1 MAWGKST
8 TKTESGVTD
17 STTDVFTSNKFNQ
30 ILIDEVWASATV
42 SAQIQLGNTTIDTG
56 TNYAAR
62 YSANGVADVTSTSQ
76 SYSILSDGNNNASGE
91 GHFYIIYIL
100 NLEAEEKLIIANG
113 IDNTNVGAGAVPKRN
128 EVVGKWVNTSNQFDI
143 VNSNN
148 ASGGTS
154 DKNISVLGSDLTPA
168 AAVPAIDDVQDN
180 SLFIEK
186 ENARRYWFDADSR
199 ITSLDGTNNG
209 ATTGVTGKIG
219 NAWDF
224 NGAGDYVNIGT
235 STSDFN
241 FMSSSTA
248 LWSVNIWVAFDSVG
262 TNEMI
267 YSTGTGSTAI
277 PQSWMYRDTNNDIL
291 TGLTSGVSGTYS
303 LANAATGINIPDT
316 NWHMITLTYDQSLS
330 SNNLKA
336 YKDGALVSQASK
348 TGNVSTNADSNQAM
362 RMFGGVT
369 GVQQDMEGKADE
381 MSIWNRALTST
392 EITTL
397 YNSGTGVTV
406 TGSGISL
413 TDLKAYYNFEQTGN
427 TLENQLTEKTW
438 TMQPTWRDDF
448 TSDNWVDTGSNIEV
462 NTSTDVIDWDAL
474 KTATN
479 SQTAYDLGAGI
490 VSDTNWVLR
499 YDVTV
504 DTRTNTSSSSNV
516 LWTGLFDGA
525 STVDSET
532 AQDHLGMDIIGS
544 TTQALS
550 KFSLT
555 HADGIGLASAGVDN
569 ILTNIDTGTWYVE
582 LIRESA
588 TLLKGNIYSDST
600 YTTLLA
606 SGTRTIVSTVT
617 GLRYI
622 KFVRRNSSASGG
634 TYNGTIDNVKF
645 YNGVTSI
652 N

>member
-1 MAWGKST
+1 MTIEYKDSRRISALT
-8 TKTESGVTD
+8 ADTKP
-17 STTDVFTSNKFNQ
+17 
-30 ILIDEVWASATV
+30 
-42 SAQIQLGNTTIDTG
+42 
-56 TNYAAR
+56 TNVED
-62 YSANGVADVTSTSQ
+62 N
-76 SYSILSDGNNNASGE
+76 SILV
-91 GHFYIIYIL
+91 
-100 NLEAEEKLIIANG
+100 EK
-113 IDNTNVGAGAVPKRN
+113 DTV
-128 EVVGKWVNTSNQFDI
+128 
-143 VNSNN
+143 
-148 ASGGTS
+148 
-154 DKNISVLGSDLTPA
+154 
-168 AAVPAIDDVQDN
+168 
-180 SLFIEK
+180 
-186 ENARRYWFDADSR
+186 RRYWFSEALAPTFED
-199 ITSLDGTNNG
+199 
-209 ATTGVTGKIG
+209 
-219 NAWDF
+219 DF
-224 NGAGDYVNIGT
+224 
-235 STSDFN
+235 TSDN
-241 FMSSSTA
+241 WTDSDSS
-248 LWSVNIWVAFDSVG
+248 IIGVG
-262 TNEMI
+262 TNVLDFQE
-267 YSTGTGSTAI
+267 
-277 PQSWMYRDTNNDIL
+277 
-291 TGLTSGVSGTYS
+291 
-303 LANAATGINIPDT
+303 
-316 NWHMITLTYDQSLS
+316 
-330 SNNLKA
+330 
-336 YKDGALVSQASK
+336 KDGNFNETSYISQTIGDIFVYRMKFNLSTIDQ
-348 TGNVSTNADSNQAM
+348 TGNVESVRTTFALSNADDVAFTTARDEVGITMRVSSTYNKFYAFTADGAQIPYGGTDFSFTPATSTDYYLEIIGNEGTYTFNIYSDEYSTLIESESITDAGLVLDKLVVRTATSATTNNQA
-362 RMFGGVT
+362 RGTIDGVT
-369 GVQQDMEGKADE
+369 TPTPA
-381 MSIWNRALTST
+381 
-392 EITTL
+392 
-397 YNSGTGVTV
+397 
-406 TGSGISL
+406 
-413 TDLKAYYNFEQTGN
+413 
-427 TLENQLTEKTW
+427 TW

-448 TSDNWVDTGSNIEV
+448 STDDWVDTGSNIEV

>member
-438 TMQPTWRDDF
+438 TMQPTWRDDLSSS
-448 TSDNWVDTGSNIEV
+448 TNWGGLSGAFSYD
-462 NTSTDVIDWDAL
+462 
-474 KTATN
+474 ATN
-479 SQTAYDLGAGI
+479 DEIDFNADTSGSSSYWNLGSTL
-490 VSDTNWVLR
+490 SDTAWVMRMKIRL
-499 YDVTV
+499 
-504 DTRTNTSSSSNV
+504 DTMSSSSANMQNF
-516 LWTGLFDGA
+516 TIGLSSTNGA
-525 STVDSET
+525 YN
-532 AQDHLGMDIIGS
+532 
-544 TTQALS
+544 TTQDSIGMLIR
-550 KFSLT
+550 
-555 HADGIGLASAGVDN
+555 ADSAGN
-569 ILTNIDTGTWYVE
+569 KYKSTWGNDTTQNGNTSNFTRTPSAETIYLE
-582 LIRESA
+582 ITRDSA
-588 TLLKGNIYSDST
+588 TGFTVRQYSDSD
-600 YTTLLA
+600 YSTLLE
-606 SGTRTIVSTVT
+606 SKVVT
-617 GLRYI
+617 GVTATGLQYV
-622 KFVRRNSSASGG
+622 KLTTYAEASTNNMVGAI
-634 TYNGTIDNVKF
+634 TDVKI